1 MEEREGGGEGEGEVV
16 APAVMCEGKLW
27 RLLRCVPFTEAVV
40 ALVEEAR
47 YTCLRTLAQWSD
59 GVNAH
64 QKPSKAGV
72 L

>member
-1 MEEREGGGEGEGEVV
+1 MV
-16 APAVMCEGKLW
+16 AKAKGKLW

-64 QKPSKAGV
+64 QKPHKAGV

>member
-1 MEEREGGGEGEGEVV
+1 MV
-16 APAVMCEGKLW
+16 AKAKEKLW

-59 GVNAH
+59 GVNAY